1 MPEQT
6 HTGQENRWQQ
16 MMLRISIWRVRHIKE
31 STFVMMLSFI
41 VGLATA
47 TAALLLKW
55 LIGSIHHLLTVIF
68 ANDSSLFL
76 IGPGIGILVA
86 SLFVRFIVRD
96 DIEHGVTKIL
106 YAISQRK
113 GRLKTHHMWTSM
125 VASSIT
131 IGMGGSLGAE
141 APIVLTGSAIG
152 SNLGRLFHMNH
163 RTLMVLIGCGAA
175 GAIAGI
181 FKAPIAGLVF
191 TIEVLM
197 LDMTTAS
204 VVPLL
209 ISSVTA
215 ASLSYFVTGTDPIF
229 PFEQTIPFTLD
240 RIPWVIV
247 LGICCGLVSLYLIKG
262 MNRIEGLFHRCP
274 QPVVRIL
281 SGAVVLG
288 LLIFLFPPLY
298 GEGYEAITSLIN
310 GTPEATIADSP
321 LSVFSDRRLM
331 LLVYFAGIVLFKVV
345 AAASTNGAGGV
356 GGVFAPSLFIGCFT
370 GFIVGDCVNLWHIGT
385 VSSSNFALMG
395 MAGVMSAVMHAPL
408 TGIFLIAELTG
419 GYQLF
424 LPLMIVSLTADMTI
438 QLFERYSIY
447 SMRLAQK
454 GELVTH
460 NKDKAVLRIM
470 KIDQVIEHNF
480 DIVRTDMM
488 MGDLIQIIS
497 KAQRNVFPVIDEK
510 GVLMGQIGLNDIRN
524 IMFRTDLYQRFNV
537 GKLMVSPPATLHLT
551 DSMEHV
557 MKTFDD
563 TLAWYLPVVDEKGVY
578 MGFVAR
584 SRLFHVYRRMLQDY
598 SEE

>member
-1 MPEQT
+1 MAEQHIHPEQ
-6 HTGQENRWQQ
+6 GSRWQQ
-16 MMLRISIWRVRHIKE
+16 LTLRLSIWRVRHIKE
-31 STFVMMLSFI
+31 NTFVMMLSFV
-41 VGLATA
+41 VGIATA
-47 TAALLLKW
+47 TAALLLKG
-55 LIGSIHHLLTVIF
+55 LIGFVHHLLGLLF
-68 ANDSSLFL
+68 SHGSLYL
-76 IGPGIGILVA
+76 AGPAIGILLTT
-86 SLFVRFIVRD
+86 LFVRFIVRD

-113 GRLKTHHMWTSM
+113 GRLKPHHMWTSL

-131 IGMGGSLGAE
+131 IGTGGSLGAE

-152 SNLGRLFHMNH
+152 SNLGRMFHMSH
-163 RTLMVLIGCGAA
+163 RTLMILIGCGAA

-204 VVPLL
+204 VLPLL
-209 ISSVTA
+209 SSSVTA
-215 ASLSYFVTGTDPIF
+215 ASVACFVTGTTPIV
-229 PFEQTIPFTLD
+229 PFEQTIPFTLN

-247 LGICCGLVSLYLIKG
+247 LGIACGLVSLYLIKG
-262 MNRIEGLFHRCP
+262 MNCIEGWYHRTR
-274 QPVVRIL
+274 QPVLRIL
-281 SGAVVLG
+281 TGALVLG
-288 LLIFLFPPLY
+288 VLLFLFPSLY

-310 GTPEATIADSP
+310 GTPDDAAADAPFRLAGKGP
-321 LSVFSDRRLM
+321 L
-331 LLVYFAGIVLFKVV
+331 LLVYFAGVVLFKVV
-345 AAASTNGAGGV
+345 ASASTNGAGGV

-370 GFIVGDCVNLWHIGT
+370 GFIVGDSINLWHAGA

-424 LPLMIVSLTADMTI
+424 LPLMIVSLTSDMTI
-438 QLFERYSIY
+438 QLFEKYSIY
-447 SMRLAQK
+447 SMRLARK

-470 KIDQVIEHNF
+470 KIDQVIERNF

-488 MGDLIQIIS
+488 MGDLIQIIA
-497 KAQRNVFPVIDEK
+497 KARRNVFPVIDEN

-524 IMFRTDLYQRFNV
+524 IMFRTDLYHRFNV

-563 TLAWYLPVVDEKGVY
+563 TLAWYLPVVDDEGRY

-584 SRLFHVYRRMLQDY
+584 SRLFHVYRRMLMDY